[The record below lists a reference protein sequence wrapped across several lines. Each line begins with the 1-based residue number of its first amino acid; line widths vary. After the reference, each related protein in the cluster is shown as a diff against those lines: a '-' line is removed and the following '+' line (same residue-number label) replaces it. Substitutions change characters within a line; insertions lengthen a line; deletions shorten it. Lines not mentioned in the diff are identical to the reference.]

1 MTDKHFDT
9 PPQFGSSKPQANN
22 QSGKLNAPKWF
33 EWDDIKKPTDLS
45 HVKISLIEA
54 KKWAL
59 IELRQAGMSE
69 QDAKDNLDFLLSGA
83 LNINYGMLRANMSR
97 QMPAA
102 LATIWP
108 KWVSE
113 LVKNRP
119 PQYILGHAPFF
130 GREFLVDERVTKER
144 GMTKNVPFFGREFL
158 VDERVL
164 IPRPETEELVDW
176 ILKDAGSGVQPVS
189 VLDIGTGSGAI
200 IETLMLENQR
210 VRGFATDISDDA
222 LTVAQANAQR
232 FELSFLH
239 FAKSDVYNQLYGLVF
254 DIIVSNPPYI
264 ATQDKHEM
272 DASVLTFEPH
282 NALFAEHDGL
292 DIYERIAAGLDE
304 HLTAHG
310 RAYFEIG
317 YQQGP
322 AVVDMMQAALPNA
335 KITLRQDFAGLD
347 RMIRVEK

>member
-22 QSGKLNAPKWF
+22 QSDKLNAPKWF

-102 LATIWP
+102 LATVWP

-130 GREFLVDERVTKER
+130 GREFLVDERV
-144 GMTKNVPFFGREFL
+144 L
-158 VDERVL
+158 V
-164 IPRPETEELVDW
+164 PRPETEELVDW

-239 FAKSDVYNQLYGLVF
+239 FAKSDVYSQLDGLVF

-282 NALFAEHDGL
+282 TALFADHDGL

-304 HLTAHG
+304 HLTEHG

>member
-9 PPQFGSSKPQANN
+9 PPQFGSSKPQVNN

-130 GREFLVDERVTKER
+130 GREFLVDERV
-144 GMTKNVPFFGREFL
+144 
-158 VDERVL
+158 L

-176 ILKDAGSGVQPVS
+176 ILKDAGSGVQSVS

-210 VRGFATDISDDA
+210 VRGFATDISDGA

-239 FAKSDVYNQLYGLVF
+239 FAKSDVYGQLDGLVF

-282 NALFAEHDGL
+282 TALFADHDGL

-304 HLTAHG
+304 HLTEHG

>member
-9 PPQFGSSKPQANN
+9 PPQFSSSKPQANN
-22 QSGKLNAPKWF
+22 QSGKLNAPKSF

-59 IELRQAGMSE
+59 IELRQADMSE

-119 PQYILGHAPFF
+119 PQYILGHA
-130 GREFLVDERVTKER
+130 
-144 GMTKNVPFFGREFL
+144 PFFGREFL

-239 FAKSDVYNQLYGLVF
+239 FAKSDVYNQLDGLVF

>member
-83 LNINYGMLRANMSR
+83 FNINYGMLRANMSR

-102 LATIWP
+102 LATVWP

-119 PQYILGHAPFF
+119 PQYILGHA
-130 GREFLVDERVTKER
+130 
-144 GMTKNVPFFGREFL
+144 PFFGREFL

-239 FAKSDVYNQLYGLVF
+239 FAKSDVYNQLDGLVF

>member
-9 PPQFGSSKPQANN
+9 PPQFSSSKPQANN

-59 IELRQAGMSE
+59 IELRQADMSE

-119 PQYILGHAPFF
+119 PQYILGHA
-130 GREFLVDERVTKER
+130 
-144 GMTKNVPFFGREFL
+144 PFFGREFL

-239 FAKSDVYNQLYGLVF
+239 FAKSDVYNQLDGLVF

>member
-9 PPQFGSSKPQANN
+9 PPQFSSSKPQANN

-130 GREFLVDERVTKER
+130 GREFLVDERV
-144 GMTKNVPFFGREFL
+144 
-158 VDERVL
+158 L

-210 VRGFATDISDDA
+210 VRGFATDISDEA

-239 FAKSDVYNQLYGLVF
+239 FAKSDVYSQLDGLVF

-317 YQQGP
+317 YQHGP

>member
-9 PPQFGSSKPQANN
+9 PPQFGSSKTQANN

-33 EWDDIKKPTDLS
+33 EWDDIKKPTDLR

-119 PQYILGHAPFF
+119 PQYILGHA
-130 GREFLVDERVTKER
+130 
-144 GMTKNVPFFGREFL
+144 PFFGREFL

-239 FAKSDVYNQLYGLVF
+239 FAKSDVYSQLDGLVF

-264 ATQDKHEM
+264 ATQDKHDM

>member
-59 IELRQAGMSE
+59 IELRQADMSE

-119 PQYILGHAPFF
+119 PQYILGHA
-130 GREFLVDERVTKER
+130 
-144 GMTKNVPFFGREFL
+144 PFFGREFL

-239 FAKSDVYNQLYGLVF
+239 FAKSDVYNQLDGLVF

>member
-83 LNINYGMLRANMSR
+83 FNINYGMLRANMSR

-102 LATIWP
+102 LATVWP

-130 GREFLVDERVTKER
+130 GREFLVDERV
-144 GMTKNVPFFGREFL
+144 L
-158 VDERVL
+158 V
-164 IPRPETEELVDW
+164 PRPETEELVDW

-210 VRGFATDISDDA
+210 VRGFATDISDEA

-239 FAKSDVYNQLYGLVF
+239 FAKSDVYSQLDGLVF

>member
-9 PPQFGSSKPQANN
+9 PPQFSSSKPQANN

-59 IELRQAGMSE
+59 IELRQADMSE

-119 PQYILGHAPFF
+119 PQYILGHA
-130 GREFLVDERVTKER
+130 
-144 GMTKNVPFFGREFL
+144 PFFGREFL

-239 FAKSDVYNQLYGLVF
+239 FAKSDVYNQLDGLVF

-264 ATQDKHEM
+264 ATQDKHET

>member
-130 GREFLVDERVTKER
+130 GREFLVDERV
-144 GMTKNVPFFGREFL
+144 
-158 VDERVL
+158 L

-210 VRGFATDISDDA
+210 VRGFATDISDEA

-239 FAKSDVYNQLYGLVF
+239 FAKSDVYSQLDGLVF

>member
-9 PPQFGSSKPQANN
+9 PPQFGSSKPQVSN

-130 GREFLVDERVTKER
+130 GREFLVDERV
-144 GMTKNVPFFGREFL
+144 
-158 VDERVL
+158 L

-239 FAKSDVYNQLYGLVF
+239 FAKSDVYGQLDGLVF

>member
-130 GREFLVDERVTKER
+130 GREFLVDERV
-144 GMTKNVPFFGREFL
+144 
-158 VDERVL
+158 L

-210 VRGFATDISDDA
+210 VRGFATDISDEA

-239 FAKSDVYNQLYGLVF
+239 FAKSDVYSQLDGLVF

-272 DASVLTFEPH
+272 DASVLKFEPH

-317 YQQGP
+317 YQQGA

>member
-130 GREFLVDERVTKER
+130 GREFLVDERV
-144 GMTKNVPFFGREFL
+144 
-158 VDERVL
+158 L

-239 FAKSDVYNQLYGLVF
+239 FAKSDVYNQLDGLVF

>member
-130 GREFLVDERVTKER
+130 GREFLVDERV
-144 GMTKNVPFFGREFL
+144 
-158 VDERVL
+158 L

-210 VRGFATDISDDA
+210 VRGFATDISDEA

-239 FAKSDVYNQLYGLVF
+239 FAKSDVYNQLDGLVF

>member
-1 MTDKHFDT
+1 
-9 PPQFGSSKPQANN
+9 
-22 QSGKLNAPKWF
+22 
-33 EWDDIKKPTDLS
+33 
-45 HVKISLIEA
+45 
-54 KKWAL
+54 
-59 IELRQAGMSE
+59 MSE

-102 LATIWP
+102 LATVWP

-130 GREFLVDERVTKER
+130 GREFLVDERV
-144 GMTKNVPFFGREFL
+144 L
-158 VDERVL
+158 V
-164 IPRPETEELVDW
+164 PRPETEELVDW

-239 FAKSDVYNQLYGLVF
+239 FAKSDVYSQLDGLVF

-282 NALFAEHDGL
+282 TALFADHDGL

-304 HLTAHG
+304 HLTEHG

>member
-119 PQYILGHAPFF
+119 PQYILGYA
-130 GREFLVDERVTKER
+130 
-144 GMTKNVPFFGREFL
+144 PFFGREFL

-239 FAKSDVYNQLYGLVF
+239 FAKSDVYNQLDGLVF